1 MLFAIDIGNTNMVI
15 GCIDGDKILFS
26 ERLSTDH
33 SKTALE
39 YALAFKNVLDLHDI
53 DRTRITGAIIA
64 SVVPP
69 ITAIMTEALGK
80 IMSCNVKIV
89 GPGLKNGLK
98 ICMDNPAQVGADL
111 IVAAVAGVR
120 DYPCPLILID
130 MGTATTITVVDKDKN
145 YRGGMIL
152 PGLRVSLDSLTSR
165 TSQLPRISLDPPK
178 RLIGT
183 NTNDCMKS
191 GIIHST
197 ASSIDGVIERIEEE
211 LGESCTVVSTG
222 GLANVV
228 IPYCKRSIKLDETL
242 LLKGL
247 RIIYE
252 KNAPQTDAK

>member
-98 ICMDNPAQVGADL
+98 ICMDNPAQ
-111 IVAAVAGVR
+111 
-120 DYPCPLILID
+120 
-130 MGTATTITVVDKDKN
+130 GTATTITVVDKDKN

-191 GIIHST
+191 GILYGS
-197 ASSIDGVIERIEEE
+197 ASMLDGMIERIEEE
-211 LGESCTVVSTG
+211 IGMKTTVVATG
-222 GLANVV
+222 GLANAIVPLCKHEI
-228 IPYCKRSIKLDETL
+228 IPDDDL
-242 LLKGL
+242 LLRGL
-247 RIIYE
+247 RYIYE
-252 KNAPQTDAK
+252 RNC

>member
-1 MLFAIDIGNTNMVI
+1 
-15 GCIDGDKILFS
+15 
-26 ERLSTDH
+26 
-33 SKTALE
+33 
-39 YALAFKNVLDLHDI
+39 
-53 DRTRITGAIIA
+53 
-64 SVVPP
+64 
-69 ITAIMTEALGK
+69 MTEALDK

-89 GPGLKNGLK
+89 GPGLRNGLK

-191 GIIHST
+191 GILYGS
-197 ASSIDGVIERIEEE
+197 ASMLDGMIERIEEE
-211 LGESCTVVSTG
+211 IGMKTTVVATG
-222 GLANVV
+222 GLANAIVPLCKHDI
-228 IPYCKRSIKLDETL
+228 IPDDDL
-242 LLKGL
+242 LLRGL
-247 RIIYE
+247 RYIYE
-252 KNAPQTDAK
+252 RNC

>member
-15 GCIDGDKILFS
+15 GCIDGEEICFS
-26 ERLSTDH
+26 ERLATDH

-39 YALAFKNVLDLHDI
+39 YALAFKNVLD
-53 DRTRITGAIIA
+53 RSAITGAIIA

-80 IMSCNVKIV
+80 IMNCHVKIV

-120 DYPCPLILID
+120 DYSCPLIIID

-178 RLIGT
+178 RLIGRLHARRY
-183 NTNDCMKS
+183 DRP
-191 GIIHST
+191 H
-197 ASSIDGVIERIEEE
+197 
-211 LGESCTVVSTG
+211 
-222 GLANVV
+222 
-228 IPYCKRSIKLDETL
+228 
-242 LLKGL
+242 
-247 RIIYE
+247 
-252 KNAPQTDAK
+252 

>member
-26 ERLSTDH
+26 ERLSTDQ

-39 YALAFKNVLDLHDI
+39 YTLAFKNVLDLHDI

-152 PGLRVSLDSLTSR
+152 PG
-165 TSQLPRISLDPPK
+165 

-191 GIIHST
+191 GILYGS
-197 ASSIDGVIERIEEE
+197 ASMLDGMIERIEDEI
-211 LGESCTVVSTG
+211 GMKTTVVATG
-222 GLANVV
+222 GLANAIVPLCKHEI
-228 IPYCKRSIKLDETL
+228 IPDDDL
-242 LLKGL
+242 LLRGL
-247 RIIYE
+247 RYIYE
-252 KNAPQTDAK
+252 RNS

>member
-39 YALAFKNVLDLHDI
+39 YALAFKNVLDLHGI
-53 DRTRITGAIIA
+53 DRTGITGAIIA

-89 GPGLKNGLK
+89 GPGLRNGLK

-130 MGTATTITVVDKDKN
+130 MGT
-145 YRGGMIL
+145 
-152 PGLRVSLDSLTSR
+152 
-165 TSQLPRISLDPPK
+165 
-178 RLIGT
+178 GT

-191 GIIHST
+191 GILYGS
-197 ASSIDGVIERIEEE
+197 ASMLDGMIERIEDEI
-211 LGESCTVVSTG
+211 GMKTTVVATG
-222 GLANVV
+222 GLANAIVPLCKHEI
-228 IPYCKRSIKLDETL
+228 IPDDDL
-242 LLKGL
+242 LLRGL
-247 RIIYE
+247 RYIYE
-252 KNAPQTDAK
+252 RNS

>member
-15 GCIDGDKILFS
+15 GCIDKEKILFS

-39 YALAFKNVLDLHDI
+39 YALLFKNILDLHGI
-53 DRTRITGAIIA
+53 DRSDVSGAIIA

-80 IMSCNVKIV
+80 IVSCNVKIV

-120 DYPCPLILID
+120 DYTCPLILID
-130 MGTATTITVVDKDKN
+130 MGPAKTITFVDKDKN
-145 YRGGMIL
+145 YCGGMIL

-178 RLIGT
+178 RLIGK
-183 NTNDCMKS
+183 NTLDCMKS
-191 GIIHST
+191 GILYGS
-197 ASSIDGVIERIEEE
+197 ASMLDGMIDRIEEE
-211 LGESCTVVSTG
+211 IGSTATVIATG
-222 GLANVV
+222 GLASAIVPLCRHE
-228 IPYCKRSIKLDETL
+228 IILDDDL
-242 LLKGL
+242 LLRGL
-247 RIIYE
+247 LYIYE
-252 KNAPQTDAK
+252 RNS

>member
-39 YALAFKNVLDLHDI
+39 YALAFKNVLDLHGI
-53 DRTRITGAIIA
+53 DRTGITGAIIA

-89 GPGLKNGLK
+89 GPGLRNGLK

-152 PGLRVSLDSLTSR
+152 PGLRVSL
-165 TSQLPRISLDPPK
+165 
-178 RLIGT
+178 GT

-191 GIIHST
+191 GILYGS
-197 ASSIDGVIERIEEE
+197 ASMLDGMIERIEDEI
-211 LGESCTVVSTG
+211 GMKTTVVATG
-222 GLANVV
+222 GLANAIVPLCKHEI
-228 IPYCKRSIKLDETL
+228 IPDDDL
-242 LLKGL
+242 LLRGL
-247 RIIYE
+247 RYIYE
-252 KNAPQTDAK
+252 RNS

>member
-33 SKTALE
+33 
-39 YALAFKNVLDLHDI
+39 
-53 DRTRITGAIIA
+53 TRITGAIIA

-89 GPGLKNGLK
+89 GPGLRNGLK

-145 YRGGMIL
+145 Y
-152 PGLRVSLDSLTSR
+152 
-165 TSQLPRISLDPPK
+165 PRISLDPPK

-191 GIIHST
+191 GILYGN
-197 ASSIDGVIERIEEE
+197 ASMLDGMIERIEDEI
-211 LGESCTVVSTG
+211 GMKATVVATG
-222 GLANVV
+222 GLANAIVPLCKHEI
-228 IPYCKRSIKLDETL
+228 IPDDDL
-242 LLKGL
+242 LLRGL
-247 RIIYE
+247 RYIYE
-252 KNAPQTDAK
+252 RNS

>member
-26 ERLSTDH
+26 ERLSTDQ

-39 YALAFKNVLDLHDI
+39 YTLAFKNVLDLHDI

-152 PGLRVSLDSLTSR
+152 PG
-165 TSQLPRISLDPPK
+165 ISLDPPK

-191 GIIHST
+191 GILYGS
-197 ASSIDGVIERIEEE
+197 ASMLDGMIERIEEE
-211 LGESCTVVSTG
+211 IGMKTTVVATG
-222 GLANVV
+222 GLANAIVPLCKHEI
-228 IPYCKRSIKLDETL
+228 IPDDDL
-242 LLKGL
+242 LLRGL
-247 RIIYE
+247 RYIYE
-252 KNAPQTDAK
+252 RNC

>member
-39 YALAFKNVLDLHDI
+39 YALAFKNVLDLHGI
-53 DRTRITGAIIA
+53 DRTGITGAIIA

-89 GPGLKNGLK
+89 GPGLRNGLK

-152 PGLRVSLDSLTSR
+152 PGLRVSLDSLT
-165 TSQLPRISLDPPK
+165 
-178 RLIGT
+178 GT

-191 GIIHST
+191 GILYGS
-197 ASSIDGVIERIEEE
+197 ASMLDGMIERIEDEI
-211 LGESCTVVSTG
+211 GMKTTVVATG
-222 GLANVV
+222 GLANAIVPLCKHEI
-228 IPYCKRSIKLDETL
+228 IPDDDL
-242 LLKGL
+242 LLRGL
-247 RIIYE
+247 RYIYE
-252 KNAPQTDAK
+252 RNS

>member
-39 YALAFKNVLDLHDI
+39 YALAFKNVLDLHGI
-53 DRTRITGAIIA
+53 DRTGITGAIIA

-69 ITAIMTEALGK
+69 ITAK

-89 GPGLKNGLK
+89 GPGLRNGLK

-165 TSQLPRISLDPPK
+165 TSQLPRISLDLHEERHPLRK
-178 RLIGT
+178 CLHARR
-183 NTNDCMKS
+183 ND
-191 GIIHST
+191 
-197 ASSIDGVIERIEEE
+197 
-211 LGESCTVVSTG
+211 
-222 GLANVV
+222 
-228 IPYCKRSIKLDETL
+228 
-242 LLKGL
+242 
-247 RIIYE
+247 
-252 KNAPQTDAK
+252 

>member
-15 GCIDGDKILFS
+15 GCIDKEKILFS

-39 YALAFKNVLDLHDI
+39 YALLFKNVLDLHGI
-53 DRTRITGAIIA
+53 DRSDVSGAIIA

-80 IMSCNVKIV
+80 IVSCNVKIV

-120 DYPCPLILID
+120 DYTCPLILID
-130 MGTATTITVVDKDKN
+130 MGTATTITFVDKDKN
-145 YRGGMIL
+145 YCGGMIL

-178 RLIGT
+178 HLIGK
-183 NTNDCMKS
+183 NTLDCMKS
-191 GIIHST
+191 GILYGS
-197 ASSIDGVIERIEEE
+197 ASMLDGMIDRIEDEI
-211 LGESCTVVSTG
+211 GTTATVIATG
-222 GLANVV
+222 GLASAIVPLCRHE
-228 IPYCKRSIKLDETL
+228 IILDDDL
-242 LLKGL
+242 LLRGL
-247 RIIYE
+247 LYIYE
-252 KNAPQTDAK
+252 RNS

>member
-26 ERLSTDH
+26 ERLST
-33 SKTALE
+33 E
-39 YALAFKNVLDLHDI
+39 YALAFKNVLDLHGI
-53 DRTRITGAIIA
+53 DRTGITGAIIA

-89 GPGLKNGLK
+89 GPGLRNGLK

-145 YRGGMIL
+145 YH
-152 PGLRVSLDSLTSR
+152 SR
-165 TSQLPRISLDPPK
+165 RHRRTGQCHRSFVQARDH
-178 RLIGT
+178 
-183 NTNDCMKS
+183 S
-191 GIIHST
+191 G
-197 ASSIDGVIERIEEE
+197 
-211 LGESCTVVSTG
+211 
-222 GLANVV
+222 
-228 IPYCKRSIKLDETL
+228 
-242 LLKGL
+242 
-247 RIIYE
+247 
-252 KNAPQTDAK
+252 

>member
-26 ERLSTDH
+26 ERLSTDQ

-39 YALAFKNVLDLHDI
+39 YTLAFKNVLDLHDI

-178 RLIGT
+178 RLIG
-183 NTNDCMKS
+183 
-191 GIIHST
+191 
-197 ASSIDGVIERIEEE
+197 ASMLDGMIERIEDEI
-211 LGESCTVVSTG
+211 GMKTTVVATG
-222 GLANVV
+222 GLANAIVPLCKHEI
-228 IPYCKRSIKLDETL
+228 IPDDDL
-242 LLKGL
+242 LLRGL
-247 RIIYE
+247 RYIYE
-252 KNAPQTDAK
+252 RNS